1 MFILPKT
8 YCSYSLQQRNYQYLT
23 EIILPVLVGLAMVL
37 VFSEATDVS
46 YNVRLWARHLAM
58 ATIVLQAAEVSYQDD
73 DFNP

>member
-8 YCSYSLQQRNYQYLT
+8 YCSHVLQEQNYFT
-23 EIILPVLVGLAMVL
+23 EIIFPVLVGLAMIL

-58 ATIVLQAAEVSYQDD
+58 ATIVLQAAEVS
-73 DFNP
+73 FNY